1 MAMVYL
7 FINASKGF
15 KNTVLSSLKVLPE
28 VSWVAPVQGRYDIIA
43 CLECENMEVVK
54 NAISKKIRR
63 FSGVGRTTTTI
74 VAE

>member
-1 MAMVYL
+1 MAMAYL
-7 FINASKGF
+7 FINTLNGF
-15 KNTVLSSLKVLPE
+15 KDAVLSSLKDLPE
-28 VSWVAPVQGRYDIIA
+28 VSWATTVHGNYDIVA